1 MAVTVK
7 DGTTNVQA
15 QKEDIPVGRGRD
27 ERDDSQ
33 RDLQA
38 QRALL
43 RTVTMSGRK
52 WRLRCENLRILG
64 KQEKRVLGDCLFL
77 C

>member
-43 RTVTMSGRK
+43 RTVTMSGVSHGQR
-52 WRLRCENLRILG
+52 EMATA
-64 KQEKRVLGDCLFL
+64 V
-77 C
+77 